1 MLRYFHEALKGENP
15 WKIVNKYLIIKD
27 KIF

>member
-1 MLRYFHEALKGENP
+1 MLRYFHEALKGETP
-15 WKIVNKYLIIKD
+15 WKIVNKYLIIES